1 MVVTD
6 LRIAYPLLG
15 EGETV
20 HLSYDVFLGKK
31 TKQNWILL
39 KVNTKYTKEITFR

>member
-15 EGETV
+15 EGEAV
-20 HLSYDVFLGKK
+20 HLSYDVFLVKNKK
-31 TKQNWILL
+31 QKNWIL
-39 KVNTKYTKEITFR
+39 